1 MLKLTIVKEEQVQNL
16 DGTRLYAQGFLRT
29 LKKEED
35 HATIVGL
42 SGDLGSGKTTF
53 VKYIAQI
60 LGVEEEIVSP
70 TFVIAKFYNIP
81 DGNKWKRLVHMDAYR
96 ILDPEEIRPL
106 RLAETFANPENL
118 VIVEWPEQLGAFFP
132 SYATKLTLRFIDET
146 TREIQKES

>member
-1 MLKLTIVKEEQVQNL
+1 MEEQLHNL
-16 DGTRLYAQGFLRT
+16 DETHLYAQSFLRT
-29 LKKEED
+29 LKKEKD

-42 SGDLGSGKTTF
+42 SGDLGSGKTTL
-53 VKYIAQI
+53 VKYLAQI

-81 DGNKWKRLVHMDAYR
+81 GGEKWKRLIHIDAYR
-96 ILDPEEIRPL
+96 ILDPEELRPL
-106 RLAETFANPENL
+106 RLVETFANPENI

-146 TREIQKES
+146 TRGIQKAT